1 VSSKYLK
8 KQIQDTGIKHKV
20 VAEITK
26 ANAAIDFFSTNND
39 YDLVFMDIHLED
51 GDCFQIL
58 NSVTIEKPII
68 FCTTFDTYAI
78 KAFKYNSIDYLL
90 KPVKKDA
97 VEIAFKKYHSLIKTQ
112 DNSHLERMDKM
123 METIAPTDYKKRFLV
138 RSGNKLQLILID
150 NVVCFYSNEGD
161 TRLIENNGNEH
172 VIDFTMERL
181 EKIVNPQS
189 FFRINR
195 KMSVNIDYIHSVEDY
210 FNNRL
215 KIRMQKKVPF
225 DLVVSRNRVKEF
237 KIWLKGIS

>member
-1 VSSKYLK
+1 
-8 KQIQDTGIKHKV
+8 
-20 VAEITK
+20 
-26 ANAAIDFFSTNND
+26 
-39 YDLVFMDIHLED
+39 M
-51 GDCFQIL
+51 
-58 NSVTIEKPII
+58 
-68 FCTTFDTYAI
+68 
-78 KAFKYNSIDYLL
+78 
-90 KPVKKDA
+90 
-97 VEIAFKKYHSLIKTQ
+97 
-112 DNSHLERMDKM
+112 
-123 METIAPTDYKKRFLV
+123 